1 MKKQLLTFLLL
12 LPAFLATQAQTYR
25 DTVITEWMGTYIV
38 LYFDNPNPD
47 LIEFDP
53 PENNVWQIG
62 KPNKEPFAPFSGTG
76 AIMTDTSKMLDST
89 IEHSFIIKFHRME
102 ECNCV
107 WDWHVNFR
115 HIYQF
120 DSLVSGGYISV
131 SYDKG
136 VSWKNVVYDDYL
148 YDDSTGCMALMA
160 RLYDSTTIINNG
172 QPALTGSGKTNGEY
186 ISVVEKYFS
195 PTIWDAAIV
204 YDIWVKFTYVNT
216 GNNNPHAGWMIDN
229 LGFTFET
236 WCEYL
241 YNDIEENDNTE
252 VQIYPN
258 PVKNKV
264 TVNYPE
270 TGDIPLTL
278 EVYDILRNKVF
289 HRPGLCGTTE
299 TLDVSRLPNGHY
311 LYHLYNHTQNFKGHF
326 IIQK

>member
-1 MKKQLLTFLLL
+1 MKKSLFTLMLLL
-12 LPAFLATQAQTYR
+12 ITFLATHAQFDR
-25 DTVITEWMGTYIV
+25 DTVIAGWSSTWFV
-38 LYFDNPNPD
+38 LNFDNPNLG

-62 KPNKEPFAPFSGTG
+62 KPQKEPFAPFNGTG
-76 AIMTDTSKMLDST
+76 AIMTDTSHMLDSAL
-89 IEHSFIIKFHRME
+89 EHSFILKFHRLTE
-102 ECNCV
+102 SNAVSE
-107 WDWHVNFR
+107 WYVNFK

-120 DSLVSGGYISV
+120 DSLVSGGYISI

-136 VSWKNVVYDDYL
+136 ASWKNVVYDDYL
-148 YDDSTGCMALMA
+148 YDDSTGTMALMA

-186 ISVVEKYFS
+186 VTGIDKFFS
-195 PTIWDAAIV
+195 CTIWDAVLV
-204 YDIWVKFTYVNT
+204 YDIWVKFTYINT
-216 GNNNPHAGWMIDN
+216 GNHNPHAGWMIDD
-229 LGFTFET
+229 FTYEIIT
-236 WCEYL
+236 WCEYI
-241 YNDIEENDNTE
+241 YNDIEDENNAE